1 MAPTY
6 SRGSCSGDA
15 SKEGVTFSI
24 GTATASS
31 SSTSPTT
38 AAVASA
44 SPQNGTKAEAASAL
58 PDQGTG
64 TAHIMAVKPISV
76 TVTTSF
82 QQTQTQSEFGEE
94 KLRSNN
100 KGSHKVIL
108 LSRHGESENNFS
120 GKIGGDTNLSPR
132 GRAYAAALASY
143 INSLNIQCPVEVWTS
158 GLKRTI
164 ATAAG
169 VKCNQRK
176 AMKELNELHAGC
188 CEGMSYEEIQS
199 EYPQEFA
206 MRDQNKLTY
215 KYPNGESYEDVLA
228 RVGPV
233 IGNIEESI
241 LERRRD
247 DDEEKVL
254 LIVSHQAVL
263 RCFLSH
269 FLDIAESE
277 LPYIEVPLHTVI
289 WLIQDEDTGKWS
301 VSYVRLPVECVDTF
315 RPKPQNCNLQ
325 RSESDA
331 LETVPT
337 HY

>member
-6 SRGSCSGDA
+6 SRSGDA
-15 SKEGVTFSI
+15 AEEAVTFPI
-24 GTATASS
+24 GTASKS
-31 SSTSPTT
+31 LS
-38 AAVASA
+38 
-44 SPQNGTKAEAASAL
+44 QNGSKPDAASL
-58 PDQGTG
+58 PHQETG
-64 TAHIMAVKPISV
+64 TAHVMAAKTK
-76 TVTTSF
+76 TVADF
-82 QQTQTQSEFGEE
+82 DEKQQ
-94 KLRSNN
+94 RSSN
-100 KGSHKVIL
+100 KGARKVIL

-120 GKIGGDTNLSPR
+120 GKIGGDTNLSSR

-143 INSLNIQCPVEVWTS
+143 INSLDIQCPVEVWTS

-188 CEGMSYEEIQS
+188 CEGMSYEEIQIK
-199 EYPQEFA
+199 YPLEFA

-233 IGNIEESI
+233 IGNIEATTATPQRSEN
-241 LERRRD
+241 
-247 DDEEKVL
+247 DEQKVL

-289 WLIQDEDTGKWS
+289 WLMQDEETGKWS
-301 VSYVRLPVECVDTF
+301 VSYVRLPVDCVDTF